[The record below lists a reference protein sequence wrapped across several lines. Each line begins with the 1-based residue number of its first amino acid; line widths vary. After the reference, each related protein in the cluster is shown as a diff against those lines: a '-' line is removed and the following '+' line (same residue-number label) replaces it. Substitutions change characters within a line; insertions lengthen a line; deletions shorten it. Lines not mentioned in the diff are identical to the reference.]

1 MYSKTI
7 ARNIFLV
14 ACIMWSM
21 SSIAQTDT
29 TATKA
34 FSITDISSKAITG
47 LQKQYGNL
55 QEKLARRSAKLLSR
69 MQVKE
74 NKLHRKLQSTDST
87 KAKEVFTNDVQQQY
101 SVLENKLSDTTSLSK
116 RFPLREYVPGLDSMQ
131 TSLSF
136 LIKNPNLSDDK
147 IQQLQ
152 ALSTK
157 VKGLEGEL
165 QKANDIQSFVREREA
180 NLKAQLLNT
189 GLGNQLSGI
198 NKQVYYYQA
207 QLSEYKAMLNDKEKL
222 KEKILETVRTLPAF
236 QKFWQKNSYLAVLF
250 PAPANLGTP
259 QALAGL
265 QTRANIQNVIA
276 QRVGTGGGAGVNPQQ
291 YFQGQI
297 DAAQAQL
304 NQLKD
309 KLNKLGTNSGSSD
322 MTMPDFK
329 PNEQKTKSL
338 LQRLEYGFNIQSEP
352 SHYYLPTT
360 SDFAL
365 TLGYKL
371 SDNKR
376 LGIGASYK
384 MGWGS
389 SLKNI
394 QLSSQGI
401 GLRSYVDVKAKASI
415 WLSGGFEYNYLSAFR
430 NLQDL
435 RTNIDIWQRSALLGL
450 SKKYKIG
457 KKKEGNM
464 QLLYDFLHNQETP
477 PSQAFKFRV
486 GYTF

>member
-1 MYSKTI
+1 MCSISAHGQEDSTQTKT
-7 ARNIFLV
+7 N
-14 ACIMWSM
+14 
-21 SSIAQTDT
+21 
-29 TATKA
+29 
-34 FSITDISSKAITG
+34 SITAISSKAING
-47 LQKQYGNL
+47 LQKQYGSL
-55 QEKLARRSAKLLSR
+55 QERLHKQSAKLLSS
-69 MQVKE
+69 MQRRE
-74 NKLHRKLQSTDST
+74 NKLHRKLQSADSL
-87 KAKEVFTNDVQQQY
+87 KAKELFNTDVEEQY
-101 SVLENKLSDTTSLSK
+101 AALKNKLADSSASLK

-136 LIKNPNLSDDK
+136 LLKNKNLPTEK
-147 IQQLQ
+147 IEQLKV
-152 ALSTK
+152 LSTK
-157 VKGLEGEL
+157 LKDVEGEL
-165 QKANDIQSFVREREA
+165 QKANEIQTFIKERKA

-189 GLGNQLSGI
+189 GLGKQLTGI

-207 QLSEYKAMLNDKEKL
+207 QHSQYKEMLNDKEKL
-222 KEKILETVRTLPAF
+222 KEKVLETVRTLPAF
-236 QKFWQKNSYLAVLF
+236 QRFWQKNSYLAVLF
-250 PAPANLGTP
+250 PAPTNLGTS

-265 QTRANIQNVIA
+265 QTRSSVQSVIA
-276 QRVGTGGGAGVNPQQ
+276 QRIGNGGGASVNPQQ
-291 YFQGQI
+291 YFQQQVN
-297 DAAQAQL
+297 AAQAQL

-309 KLNKLGTNSGSSD
+309 KLNSLGTNSSD
-322 MTMPDFK
+322 VTMPDFK
-329 PNEQKTKSL
+329 PNEQKTKPF

-384 MGWGS
+384 MGWGN

-394 QLSSQGI
+394 QLSNQGV
-401 GLRSYVDVKAKASI
+401 GLRSYIDIKSPIKSRGI
-415 WLSGGFEYNYLSAFR
+415 FFSGLWFSGGFEYNYLSAFR

-435 RTNIDIWQRSALLGL
+435 QTSIDVWQRSALLGL

-477 PSQAFKFRV
+477 PSQAIKFRI
-486 GYTF
+486 GYEF